1 MLWKKRTANVL
12 PQTKRIL
19 SQIGEQIK
27 LARLRHD
34 LSMDIVVERAAISRA
49 TLTKI
54 EKGDPS
60 VASAFE
66 FSKEI
71 INK

>member
-1 MLWKKRTANVL
+1 M
-12 PQTKRIL
+12 
-19 SQIGEQIK
+19 GEQIK
-27 LARLRHD
+27 LARLRRD
-34 LSMDIVVERAAISRA
+34 LSMDIVAERAAISRA

-71 INK
+71 INN